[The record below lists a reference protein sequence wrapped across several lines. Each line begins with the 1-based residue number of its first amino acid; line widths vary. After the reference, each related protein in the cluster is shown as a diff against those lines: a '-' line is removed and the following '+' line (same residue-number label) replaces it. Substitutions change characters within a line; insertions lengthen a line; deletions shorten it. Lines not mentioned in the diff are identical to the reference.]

1 MPRRGSA
8 GPVPAPGPRV
18 AMLHGRAD
26 PAHDGVADYTRRLV
40 EVLRGAGTEVV
51 DVSVDPGPTGASRAV
66 RTVRGSG
73 VDVVHLQF
81 APSAFGFSGWPGLL
95 LPDLAG
101 RPLVTTVHEYGWWS
115 WAPRVPA
122 VLWSPCE
129 RRRLLDRETGRLVP
143 HSAAVI
149 TTNAEHE
156 GALRDRFPAARL
168 HRLPIPPNV
177 TVVPDPDGAG
187 RAAARARWSLP
198 DDAEVVAF
206 FGFVHPV
213 KGLRY
218 LVDALAE
225 LAEERPRLRLLVVGG
240 FTSLALPADEAAA
253 FREELAAHV
262 AAAGVTDRVVITG
275 HLPAADVSAAL
286 SAADLA
292 ALPFT
297 AGATTKSGA
306 LLATLDHGLPT
317 IVTRRPDQEPDGE
330 LVDGRTVV
338 VAPAVRDA
346 GVLVTALRRLL
357 EDPGLA
363 ARVGAG
369 GRELLAG
376 RDWTTLAGRHRD
388 VYAEVCR

>member
-1 MPRRGSA
+1 
-8 GPVPAPGPRV
+8 
-18 AMLHGRAD
+18 
-26 PAHDGVADYTRRLV
+26 
-40 EVLRGAGTEVV
+40 
-51 DVSVDPGPTGASRAV
+51 
-66 RTVRGSG
+66 
-73 VDVVHLQF
+73 
-81 APSAFGFSGWPGLL
+81 
-95 LPDLAG
+95 
-101 RPLVTTVHEYGWWS
+101 VTTVHEYGWWS

-122 VLWSPCE
+122 AAWAPLE
-129 RRRLLDRETGRLVP
+129 HRRLLDRETGRLVP
-143 HSAAVI
+143 RSAAVV

-156 GALRDRFPAARL
+156 AALRDRFPAARL

-177 TVVPDPDGAG
+177 TVVPGTD
-187 RAAARARWSLP
+187 RAATRARWGLP
-198 DDAEVVAF
+198 PDAEVVAF

-213 KGLRY
+213 KGVRY

-225 LAEERPRLRLLVVGG
+225 LAPERPRLRLLVIGG

-253 FREELAAHV
+253 FRDELTAHV
-262 AAAGVTDRVVITG
+262 AAAGMTDRVVITG
-275 HLPAADVSAAL
+275 HVPAEEVSAGLA
-286 SAADLA
+286 AADLA

-330 LVDGRTVV
+330 LVDGKTVV

-357 EDPGLA
+357 EDPPFA

-369 GRELLAG
+369 GRDLLDG
-376 RDWTTLAGRHRD
+376 RDWDTLARRHRE
-388 VYAEVCR
+388 VYAEAGR

>member
-1 MPRRGSA
+1 
-8 GPVPAPGPRV
+8 
-18 AMLHGRAD
+18 MLHGRAD
-26 PAHDGVADYTRRLV
+26 PAHDGVADYTCRLV
-40 EVLRGAGTEVV
+40 EALRGAGTEVL
-51 DVSVDPGPTGASRAV
+51 DVPVDPGAGGPWRAARAV
-66 RTVRGSG
+66 RDSA

-95 LPDLAG
+95 LPELTAA
-101 RPLVTTVHEYGWWS
+101 RPLVTTAHEYGWWS
-115 WAPRVPA
+115 WAPRIPHA
-122 VLWSPCE
+122 WWEPLE

-143 HSAAVI
+143 RSAAVVS
-149 TTNAEHE
+149 TNAEHE
-156 GALRDRFPAARL
+156 AALRDRFPAARL

-177 TVVPDPDGAG
+177 TVVPSDDGA
-187 RAAARARWSLP
+187 RAATLARWSLP

-213 KGLRY
+213 KGVRY

-225 LAEERPRLRLLVVGG
+225 LASERPRLHLVVIGG

-253 FREELAAHV
+253 FRDELTAHV
-262 AAAGVTDRVVITG
+262 AAAGMADRVVITG
-275 HLPAADVSAAL
+275 HLPAAEVSAAL

-297 AGATTKSGA
+297 AGTTTKSGA
-306 LLATLDHGLPT
+306 LLAALDHGLPT

-330 LVDGRTVV
+330 LVDGKTVV

-346 GVLVTALRRLL
+346 DVLVTALRRLL

-363 ARVGAG
+363 AQVGAG

-376 RDWTTLAGRHRD
+376 RDWDTLAARHRD
-388 VYAEVCR
+388 VYGQVCR